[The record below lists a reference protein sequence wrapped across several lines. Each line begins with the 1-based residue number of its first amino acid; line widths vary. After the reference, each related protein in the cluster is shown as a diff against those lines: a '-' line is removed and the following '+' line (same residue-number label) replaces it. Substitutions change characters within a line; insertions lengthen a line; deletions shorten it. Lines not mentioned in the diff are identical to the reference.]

1 MMTNKSVSE
10 KATEWVRANKKKI
23 VDHFASDVVC
33 PPSEEPFSIFMAG
46 SPGAGKTES
55 SVAIVEMLK
64 KRGDGIVRIDPDEIR
79 KLIPQYTGRNT
90 DVVKG
95 ASFLAVEKLYDYVL
109 KTGKSMILDS
119 TFTPY
124 KKIEGNVRRS
134 VAKGRTIAIIYIDQ
148 DPLVAWHFTK
158 EREKIEGRS
167 IPRDFF
173 IRTLFESREN
183 VRKIKEQFG
192 DQVVLRVIQKDYT
205 KQTQHVIED
214 VKFIDDVVQ
223 IKYSVDDLRKLL

>member
-1 MMTNKSVSE
+1 MTKKSVSE
-10 KATEWVRANKKKI
+10 KAIEWVRANKKKI
-23 VDHFASDVVC
+23 IDHFSSDAVC
-33 PPSEEPFSIFMAG
+33 PSSKEPFSIFMAG

-55 SVAIVEMLK
+55 SIAIVEMLK
-64 KRGDGIVRIDPDEIR
+64 KRGDAIVRIDPDEIR
-79 KLIPQYTGRNT
+79 KLIPQYTGSNT
-90 DVVKG
+90 DAVKG

-134 VAKGRTIAIIYIDQ
+134 VAKGRTTTIIYIDQ

-158 EREKIEGRS
+158 EREKVEGRS

-183 VRKIKEQFG
+183 VQKIKEQYG
-192 DQVVLRVIQKDYT
+192 DQVDLHVIQKDFV
-205 KQTQHVIED
+205 KQTQRFIED
-214 VKFIDDVVQ
+214 VEQIDHVVR
-223 IKYSVDDLRKLL
+223 IKYNVDDLQELL

>member
-1 MMTNKSVSE
+1 MAKKSVSE
-10 KATEWVRANKKKI
+10 KAIEWVRANKRVI
-23 VDHFASDVVC
+23 IEHFASDGVC

-55 SVAIVEMLK
+55 SIAIVEMLK
-64 KRGDGIVRIDPDEIR
+64 KRGDAIVRIDPDAIR
-79 KLIPQYTGRNT
+79 TLIPQYTGSNT
-90 DVVKG
+90 DAVKG

-134 VAKGRTIAIIYIDQ
+134 VAKGRPTAIIYIDQ

-158 EREKIEGRS
+158 EREKVEGRS

-173 IRTLFESREN
+173 IRTLFESQEN
-183 VRKIKEQFG
+183 VRKIKEVYG
-192 DQVVLRVIQKDYT
+192 DKVILRVVQKDYV
-205 KQTQHVIED
+205 KQTQSVVED

-223 IKYSVDDLRKLL
+223 IKYSVDDLKKLL

>member
-1 MMTNKSVSE
+1 MTKKPVSE
-10 KATEWVRANKKKI
+10 KAIEWVRANKKKI
-23 VDHFASDVVC
+23 IDHFASDRVC
-33 PPSEEPFSIFMAG
+33 PPSQKPLSIFMAG

-55 SVAIVEMLK
+55 SIAIVEMFK
-64 KRGDGIVRIDPDEIR
+64 KRGDAIVRIDPDEIR

-134 VAKGRTIAIIYIDQ
+134 VSKGRTAIIIYIDQ

-158 EREKIEGRS
+158 EREKVEGRS
-167 IPRDFF
+167 IPSDFF

-183 VRKIKEQFG
+183 VRKIKEHYG
-192 DQVVLRVIQKDYT
+192 DQIDLHVIQKDYV
-205 KQTQHVIED
+205 KQTQRFIED
-214 VKFIDDVVQ
+214 VEQIDDVVR
-223 IKYSVDDLRKLL
+223 IKYSLDDLQELL

>member
-1 MMTNKSVSE
+1 MTKKSVSE
-10 KATEWVRANKKKI
+10 KAIEWVRANKKKI
-23 VDHFASDVVC
+23 LDHFASDSVC

-55 SVAIVEMLK
+55 SIAIVEMLK

-79 KLIPQYTGRNT
+79 KLIPQYTGHNT

-124 KKIEGNVRRS
+124 KKIEGNVHRS
-134 VAKGRTIAIIYIDQ
+134 VAKGRTTTIIYIDQ

-158 EREKIEGRS
+158 EREKVEGRS
-167 IPRDFF
+167 IPQDFF

-183 VRKIKEQFG
+183 VRKIKESFG
-192 DQVVLRVIQKDYT
+192 DRILLRVIQKDYV
-205 KQTQHVIED
+205 KQTQRFIED
-214 VKFIDDVVQ
+214 VQFIDDVVQ
-223 IKYSVDDLRKLL
+223 IKYNVDDLRKLL

>member
-10 KATEWVRANKKKI
+10 KAIEWVRVNKKKI
-23 VDHFASDVVC
+23 IDHFASDAVC

-55 SVAIVEMLK
+55 SIAIVEMVK
-64 KRGDGIVRIDPDEIR
+64 KRGDAIVRIDPDEIR
-79 KLIPQYTGRNT
+79 KLIPQYTGSNT
-90 DVVKG
+90 DAVKG

-134 VAKGRTIAIIYIDQ
+134 VSKGRTIAIIYIDQ
-148 DPLVAWHFTK
+148 DPLVAWHLTK

-192 DQVVLRVIQKDYT
+192 DHVVLRVIQKDYT

-223 IKYSVDDLRKLL
+223 IKYSVDDLKELL